1 MINGNPIDWALR
13 VCESI
18 AFSLHCCIGLSEP
31 WTGVMKG
38 VTEGSL
44 VYNNFFFP
52 LAGIFLGTIA
62 YLNFS
67 SSNAVVIGVQCYIAA
82 FHTGAVFTH
91 LRVGHHPAAA
101 AAPGIFIVLAFA
113 VLAIR
118 ESFLFAV
125 MATLASVAVGVA
137 LGFVLVKPKEEHSAP
152 LLSVLEEQESE

>member
-1 MINGNPIDWALR
+1 
-13 VCESI
+13 
-18 AFSLHCCIGLSEP
+18 
-31 WTGVMKG
+31 MKR

-44 VYNNFFFP
+44 VCNNYFFP
-52 LAGIFLGTIA
+52 LAGVFLGTIA

-67 SSNAVVIGVQCYIAA
+67 KRNAVVIGVQCYIAA

-125 MATLASVAVGVA
+125 IATLASVAVGVA
-137 LGFVLVKPKEEHSAP
+137 LGCLFVKKPKEQSRP
-152 LLSVLEEQESE
+152 LLLSSESDSE

>member
-13 VCESI
+13 VCQSI

-31 WTGVMKG
+31 WTGVMKH

-44 VYNNFFFP
+44 VCNNFFFP
-52 LAGIFLGTIA
+52 LAGVFLGTIA

-67 SSNAVVIGVQCYIAA
+67 ESNAVVIGVQCYIAA

-118 ESFLFAV
+118 ENFLFAV
-125 MATLASVAVGVA
+125 IATSASVAAGVA
-137 LGFVLVKPKEEHSAP
+137 LGFVFVKPKEGYSRP
-152 LLSVLEEQESE
+152 LLTGEEGSE

>member
-13 VCESI
+13 VCQSI

-31 WTGVMKG
+31 WTGVMKH

-44 VYNNFFFP
+44 VCNNFFFP
-52 LAGIFLGTIA
+52 LAGVFLGTIA

-67 SSNAVVIGVQCYIAA
+67 ESNAVVIGVQCYIAA

-118 ESFLFAV
+118 ENFLFAV
-125 MATLASVAVGVA
+125 IATSASVAAGVA
-137 LGFVLVKPKEEHSAP
+137 LGCVFVKPKEGYSRP
-152 LLSVLEEQESE
+152 LLTGEEGSE